1 MHASAGKNTAHR
13 VAWELCKE
21 GKLPSASGDGCASP
35 DQLVLVNLDC
45 DNVPGPLFIPTLV
58 SEFNKAR
65 TMRPWPPCVWISNGG
80 GKTGRTAH
88 LACMFMN
95 RLNGPGYGE
104 DLEPVGYQDI
114 DVVNRIAAL
123 QVGGPAKKHQKPQ
136 KGQVAIG
143 RRRVDP
149 QPPR

>member
-1 MHASAGKNTAHR
+1 M
-13 VAWELCKE
+13 
-21 GKLPSASGDGCASP
+21 
-35 DQLVLVNLDC
+35 DC

-80 GKTGRTAH
+80 GTTGRIAY
-88 LACMFMN
+88 LACTFMS
-95 RLNGPGYGE
+95 RLNGYDG

-123 QVGGPAKKHQKPQ
+123 QVGGPAKSHQKPQ
-136 KGQVAIG
+136 KVRLPAAVGESIPNHPDKKYSTGLFKTLFTGIAGTFGQMDARNRDRCWKKG
-143 RRRVDP
+143 
-149 QPPR
+149 QSTWQLLWF

>member
-1 MHASAGKNTAHR
+1 MARLGWNTPDR

-58 SEFNKAR
+58 SEFNKTR
-65 TMRPWPPCVWISNGG
+65 KKWPPCVWISNGG
-80 GKTGRTAH
+80 GTTGRIAY
-88 LACMFMN
+88 LACTFMN
-95 RLNGPGYGE
+95 QLNGYDE

-123 QVGGPAKKHQKPQ
+123 QVGGPAKSHQKP
-136 KGQVAIG
+136 
-143 RRRVDP
+143 
-149 QPPR
+149 